1 MAAMRKRFSLFLSGS
16 KNNLVLTNLR
26 ERLLRIMLYSSFVV
40 GTVLFGLALIPVL
53 QKGLYST
60 ILIYSLLY
68 AWTILITFVHR
79 LPYRLRAI
87 GWLGMLFAF
96 GIINLVDS
104 GFNVDSGLFL
114 ITFIAMTVLL
124 MDVPA
129 GLVAFVLDC
138 AAISIL
144 GYINTTGNVIL
155 PVGLPQSDPL
165 LWIIAGIIFLIM
177 GVLLM
182 YSLTI
187 VVHGLEDNLA
197 KATLLSD
204 ELEQTNETLRMS
216 EERYRTLVETSPD
229 IVLLFDLQGNVVMSN
244 QVGLTLFGYERMDEV
259 AGKNIVDFVMPD
271 DQPRAVEA
279 FQSILTTGGLKDFDC
294 LAIKKDG
301 STFNAEYSGALLTD
315 EAGGPQA
322 VMGVGRDITVR
333 KQAERLLQESK
344 EALAVKV
351 VETSVQLQQTASR
364 LEELVRHG
372 PTVIYS
378 FRASDH
384 AVTYM
389 SENVTAMVGFEASEF
404 IKDKNFWRAHVH
416 PDDQAR
422 VFAQVDQPGSSDRN
436 VFDYRFLKKDGMYC
450 WLRGERMLM
459 RDADG
464 NPLEFVGSWIDI
476 TARKNTEETLRLSE
490 ARYRSLYDGM
500 MDAYVT
506 VDMNGRILQFN
517 QAYQKMV
524 DYEPRELRE
533 LTYNDLTPEKWQAAE
548 AEITEKQV
556 IGRGYSD
563 IYEKEYIRK
572 DGSIIPVELR
582 AALIRDE
589 AGNPAGMWALIRD
602 ISVRKII
609 EQTLRDSE
617 ARYRE
622 LLDNSMQGVIV
633 FQDMRVVYTNQA
645 VTESLGY
652 TQEELN
658 SLTPAEMVLRVHPDD
673 RHTFL
678 ERLQNRDEDTT
689 TPERYSLRIIHKNG
703 EIRWIDARTV
713 PILLE
718 ERPAMMTTAID
729 VSEIKRVETELQ
741 ESERTQRSILNA
753 SDAMV
758 FLADANGIII
768 STNDKLV
775 QRLGS
780 RVDALVGISV
790 HGLFPEEVT
799 RERKMHFNQVVSSG
813 KPVIF
818 EDVRNDTWFENNF
831 YPVLD
836 KSGKVVRVA
845 AYIHDITEKRRMTE
859 ALRSS
864 EEQYRTLA
872 EAAHDMIFII
882 NKDDCIEYV
891 NSFGAQFLG
900 QPPQTLV
907 GQPRERFFPKESSL
921 HQQDNIRKVFR
932 SGEAVSSDSANI
944 FPNQTVWLSTWL
956 VPLKNAAGEVASV
969 LGVSRDISN
978 LKKSEEELRQ
988 ARDFLEER
996 VAERTAELSESQEK
1010 MRSLTAQTV
1019 KTQEEE
1025 RRTISRELHDDAGQA
1040 LITLQYSLAAVQNEL
1055 PETETFSRKR
1065 LSDSLRVIDQTMQH
1079 IRSLAHS
1086 LRPPVLDIG
1095 GIDLSLQDYCREQ
1108 TERTRIPIIYQGQD
1122 IPGLPDE
1129 ISISLYRFVQE
1140 GLTNVLKHAQA
1151 TQAKVRLQYKKG
1163 EISIS
1168 VSDNGH
1174 GMEDPIPH
1182 GMGLDGI
1189 RERLKLLD
1197 GRLETHSTKGRG
1209 TRLVAYVPWTRPG
1222 SQST

>member
-1 MAAMRKRFSLFLSGS
+1 
-16 KNNLVLTNLR
+16 
-26 ERLLRIMLYSSFVV
+26 
-40 GTVLFGLALIPVL
+40 
-53 QKGLYST
+53 
-60 ILIYSLLY
+60 
-68 AWTILITFVHR
+68 
-79 LPYRLRAI
+79 
-87 GWLGMLFAF
+87 
-96 GIINLVDS
+96 
-104 GFNVDSGLFL
+104 
-114 ITFIAMTVLL
+114 
-124 MDVPA
+124 
-129 GLVAFVLDC
+129 
-138 AAISIL
+138 
-144 GYINTTGNVIL
+144 
-155 PVGLPQSDPL
+155 
-165 LWIIAGIIFLIM
+165 
-177 GVLLM
+177 
-182 YSLTI
+182 
-187 VVHGLEDNLA
+187 LEDNLA

-204 ELEQTNETLRMS
+204 ELEHTNETLRMS

-244 QVGLTLFGYERMDEV
+244 QVGLTLFGYESMDEV

-301 STFNAEYSGALLTD
+301 STFYAEYSGALLTD

-333 KQAERLLQESK
+333 KEAQRLLQESK

-351 VETSVQLQQTASR
+351 VETSVKLQQTASR
-364 LEELVRHG
+364 LEELVMHG
-372 PTVIYS
+372 PVVIYS

-384 AVTYM
+384 VVTYM
-389 SENVTAMVGFEASEF
+389 SENVSALVGYEAARF
-404 IKDKNFWRAHVH
+404 IQDRNFWRSHVH

-422 VFAQVDQPGSSDRN
+422 VFVQVDHSGDPDRD
-436 VFDYRFLKKDGMYC
+436 VFDYRFLKKDGNYC

-517 QAYQKMV
+517 QAYQRMV
-524 DYEPRELRE
+524 GYEPQELRK
-533 LTYNDLTPEKWQAAE
+533 LTYTDLTPEKWQAAE
-548 AEITEKQV
+548 AEITVNQV

-572 DGSIIPVELR
+572 DGSIFPVELR
-582 AALIRDE
+582 AALTRDE

-658 SLTPAEMVLRVHPDD
+658 SLTPAEMMLRVHPDD
-673 RHTFL
+673 RHTFM
-678 ERLQNRDEDTT
+678 ERLQNRDEAPAA
-689 TPERYSLRIIHKNG
+689 PERYSLRIIHKNG

-729 VSEIKRVETELQ
+729 VSEIRRVEAELQ

-768 STNDKLV
+768 STNDKMD

-780 RVDALVGISV
+780 KANGLVGMSV

-799 RERKMHFNQVVSSG
+799 RERKRHYNQVVSSG

-818 EDVRNDTWFENNF
+818 EDSRDGIWFENSF

-845 AYIHDITEKRRMTE
+845 AYIHDITEKRHMTE

-882 NKDDCIEYV
+882 NRDDCIEYV

-900 QPPQTLV
+900 QPLQKLV
-907 GQPRERFFPKESSL
+907 GKPRERFFPKESSL
-921 HQQDNIRKVFR
+921 HQQENIRKVFR
-932 SGEAVSSDSANI
+932 TGEAISTDSANI
-944 FPNQTVWLSTWL
+944 FPYQTVWLSTWL
-956 VPLKNAAGEVASV
+956 VPLKDAAGEVTSV

-978 LKKSEEELRQ
+978 LKQSEEELRQ
-988 ARDFLEER
+988 ARNFLEER
-996 VAERTAELSESQEK
+996 VAERTAELLDSQEK

-1040 LITLQYSLAAVQNEL
+1040 LITLQYSLTAVQNEL
-1055 PETETFSRKR
+1055 PETESFSRKR

-1079 IRSLAHS
+1079 IRSLARS

-1095 GIDLSLQDYCREQ
+1095 GIDLSLQEYCREQ
-1108 TERTRIPIIYQGQD
+1108 TERTRIPILYQGQD

-1151 TQAKVRLQYKKG
+1151 SQAKVKLQYKKG

-1168 VSDNGH
+1168 VSDNGR
-1174 GMEDPIPH
+1174 GMEDPMRR

-1222 SQST
+1222 AQST

>member
-1 MAAMRKRFSLFLSGS
+1 MRKRFSLFLRGS
-16 KNNLVLTNLR
+16 KNNMILTSLR
-26 ERLLRIMLYSSFVV
+26 ERLLQIMLYSSFVV
-40 GTVLFGLALIPVL
+40 GTILFGLALIPVL

-68 AWTILITFVHR
+68 VWTILITFVRR
-79 LPYRLRAI
+79 LPYNLRAT
-87 GWLGMLFAF
+87 GWLAMLFAF

-129 GLVAFVLDC
+129 GLIAFVLDC
-138 AAISIL
+138 VAIFIL
-144 GYINTTGNVIL
+144 GYINTNGNVIL

-165 LWIIAGIIFLIM
+165 LWIIGGIIFLIM

-204 ELEQTNETLRMS
+204 ELEHTNETLRMS

-244 QVGLTLFGYERMDEV
+244 QVGLTLFGYESMDEV

-301 STFNAEYSGALLTD
+301 STFYAEYSGALLTD

-333 KQAERLLQESK
+333 KEAQRLLQESK

-351 VETSVQLQQTASR
+351 VETSVKLQQTASR
-364 LEELVRHG
+364 LEELVMHG
-372 PTVIYS
+372 PVVIYS

-384 AVTYM
+384 VVTYM
-389 SENVTAMVGFEASEF
+389 SENVSALVGYEAARF
-404 IKDKNFWRAHVH
+404 IQDRNFWRSHVH

-422 VFAQVDQPGSSDRN
+422 VFVQVDHSGDPDRD
-436 VFDYRFLKKDGMYC
+436 VFDYRFLKKDGNYC

-517 QAYQKMV
+517 QAYQRMV
-524 DYEPRELRE
+524 GYEPQELRK
-533 LTYNDLTPEKWQAAE
+533 LTYTDLTPEKWQAAE
-548 AEITEKQV
+548 AEITVNQV

-572 DGSIIPVELR
+572 DGSIFPVELR
-582 AALIRDE
+582 AALTRDE

-658 SLTPAEMVLRVHPDD
+658 SLTPAEMMLRVHPDD
-673 RHTFL
+673 RHTFM
-678 ERLQNRDEDTT
+678 ERLQNRDEAPAA
-689 TPERYSLRIIHKNG
+689 PERYSLRIIHKNG

-729 VSEIKRVETELQ
+729 VSEIRRVEAELQ

-768 STNDKLV
+768 STNDKMD

-780 RVDALVGISV
+780 KANGLVGMSV

-799 RERKMHFNQVVSSG
+799 RERKRHYNQVVSSG

-818 EDVRNDTWFENNF
+818 EDSRDGIWFENSF

-845 AYIHDITEKRRMTE
+845 AYIHDITEKRHMTE

-882 NKDDCIEYV
+882 NRDDCIEYV

-900 QPPQTLV
+900 QPLQKLV
-907 GQPRERFFPKESSL
+907 GKPRERFFPKESSL
-921 HQQDNIRKVFR
+921 HQQENIRKVFR
-932 SGEAVSSDSANI
+932 TGEAISTDSANI
-944 FPNQTVWLSTWL
+944 FPYQTVWLSTWL
-956 VPLKNAAGEVASV
+956 VPLKDAAGEVTSV

-978 LKKSEEELRQ
+978 LKQSEEELRQ
-988 ARDFLEER
+988 ARNFLEER
-996 VAERTAELSESQEK
+996 VAERTAELLDSQEK

-1040 LITLQYSLAAVQNEL
+1040 LITLQYSLTAVQNEL
-1055 PETETFSRKR
+1055 PETESFSRKR

-1079 IRSLAHS
+1079 IRSLARS

-1095 GIDLSLQDYCREQ
+1095 GIDLSLQEYCREQ
-1108 TERTRIPIIYQGQD
+1108 TERTRIPILYQGQD

-1151 TQAKVRLQYKKG
+1151 SQAKVKLQYKKG

-1168 VSDNGH
+1168 VSDNGR
-1174 GMEDPIPH
+1174 GMEDPMRR

-1222 SQST
+1222 AQST

>member
-1 MAAMRKRFSLFLSGS
+1 L
-16 KNNLVLTNLR
+16 
-26 ERLLRIMLYSSFVV
+26 E
-40 GTVLFGLALIPVL
+40 
-53 QKGLYST
+53 
-60 ILIYSLLY
+60 
-68 AWTILITFVHR
+68 
-79 LPYRLRAI
+79 
-87 GWLGMLFAF
+87 
-96 GIINLVDS
+96 
-104 GFNVDSGLFL
+104 
-114 ITFIAMTVLL
+114 
-124 MDVPA
+124 
-129 GLVAFVLDC
+129 
-138 AAISIL
+138 
-144 GYINTTGNVIL
+144 
-155 PVGLPQSDPL
+155 LPQSDPL
-165 LWIIAGIIFLIM
+165 LWIIGGIIFLLM
-177 GVLLM
+177 GALLM

-197 KATLLSD
+197 KATRLSD

-216 EERYRTLVETSPD
+216 EARYRILVETSPD

-259 AGKNIVDFVMPD
+259 AGKNIVDFIGPD

-301 STFNAEYSGALLTD
+301 STFYAEFSGALLMD
-315 EAGGPQA
+315 EAGRPQS

-333 KQAERLLQESK
+333 KEAERILRDAK
-344 EALAVKV
+344 DALAVKV
-351 VETSVQLQQTASR
+351 VETTVQLQQAASR
-364 LEELVRHG
+364 LEELVMHG
-372 PTVIYS
+372 PTVIFS

-384 AVTYM
+384 IVTYM
-389 SENVTAMVGFEASEF
+389 SENVAALVGYEAAQF
-404 IKDKNFWRAHVH
+404 IQDRNFWRAHVH
-416 PDDQAR
+416 PDDQER
-422 VFAQVDQPGSSDRN
+422 VFAQVDHPGDPDRD
-436 VFDYRFLKKDGMYC
+436 VFDYRFMKKDGMYC

-464 NPLEFVGSWIDI
+464 IPLEFVGSWIDI
-476 TARKNTEETLRLSE
+476 TDHKNAEETLRLSE

-524 DYEPRELRE
+524 GYEPHELRE
-533 LTYNDLTPEKWQAAE
+533 LTYTDLTPEKWQAAE

-589 AGNPAGMWALIRD
+589 SGNPAGMWALIRD

-633 FQDMRVVYTNQA
+633 FQNMQVVYTNQA

-658 SLTPAEMVLRVHPDD
+658 SLTPAEMVLRVYPDD

-678 ERLQNRDEDTT
+678 EQLQSRDENPA
-689 TPERYSLRIIHKNG
+689 TPERYSMRVIHKNG

-718 ERPAMMTTAID
+718 ERPATMTTAID
-729 VSEIKRVETELQ
+729 VSEIKRVEAELQ

-775 QRLGS
+775 QRLGLKA
-780 RVDALVGISV
+780 DAVVGISV
-790 HGLFPEEVT
+790 HGLFTEEVT
-799 RERKMHFNQVVSSG
+799 RERKVYFNRVVSSG
-813 KPVIF
+813 KLVIF
-818 EDVRNDTWFENNF
+818 EDSRDGIWFENSF
-831 YPVLD
+831 YPILD
-836 KSGKVVRVA
+836 KSGKVVQVA
-845 AYIHDITEKRRMTE
+845 AYIRDITEKRRMTE
-859 ALRSS
+859 ALRTS

-882 NKDDCIEYV
+882 NRDDCIEYV

-907 GQPRERFFPKESSL
+907 GQPRECFFPKESSL
-921 HQQDNIRKVFR
+921 HQQEAIRKVFR
-932 SGEAVSSDSANI
+932 SGEAISADSANI

-956 VPLKNAAGEVASV
+956 VPLKDAAGEVTSV

-978 LKKSEEELRQ
+978 LKQSEEELRQ

-996 VAERTAELSESQEK
+996 VAERTAELSDSQEK

-1095 GIDLSLQDYCREQ
+1095 GIDLSLQEYCREQ
-1108 TERTRIPIIYQGQD
+1108 TERTRIPILYQGQD

-1168 VSDNGH
+1168 VSDNGI
-1174 GMEDPIPH
+1174 GMDDPIPPR

-1189 RERLKLLD
+1189 RERLKLLG

-1209 TRLVAYVPWTRPG
+1209 TRLVAYVPWARSGPPLT
-1222 SQST
+1222 